1 MTQILKMYTDSDK
14 VKIFDSIKQE
24 NRYKYVIP
32 GNISAVEG
40 VI

>member
-1 MTQILKMYTDSDK
+1 MTQILKMCISFGK
-14 VKIFDSIKQE
+14 VKIFCSIKQKD
-24 NRYKYVIP
+24 RYRYVIP